1 MVGYFL
7 DHDNFGHTTGVP
19 NTPSWADANYTA
31 KMQYIY
37 GMQNLTF
44 GADGGLTAACQAKHA
59 DAPHLCFMS
68 PHMVDVVETNLY
80 VFNSKYDAWQLQ
92 NELQT
97 KFSNGTTPA
106 EQAAVRAYGNDFMHD
121 FEPAG
126 TNKNGGFIT
135 SCICHGCPWDKL
147 TFEGN
152 KTAYEYYA
160 DWANSRDFPREP
172 KALVV
177 DSRGP
182 NGDGDLTFSE
192 CAPFP

>member
-1 MVGYFL
+1 MPFDVRR
-7 DHDNFGHTTGVP
+7 
-19 NTPSWADANYTA
+19 
-31 KMQYIY
+31 
-37 GMQNLTF
+37 
-44 GADGGLTAACQAKHA
+44 AASIASCW
-59 DAPHLCFMS
+59 MS
-68 PHMVDVVETNLY
+68 PIVC
-80 VFNSKYDAWQLQ
+80 W
-92 NELQT
+92 
-97 KFSNGTTPA
+97 
-106 EQAAVRAYGNDFMHD
+106 AYGNDFMHD

-172 KALVV
+172 KNLVI

>member
-1 MVGYFL
+1 
-7 DHDNFGHTTGVP
+7 
-19 NTPSWADANYTA
+19 
-31 KMQYIY
+31 
-37 GMQNLTF
+37 
-44 GADGGLTAACQAKHA
+44 
-59 DAPHLCFMS
+59 
-68 PHMVDVVETNLY
+68 MVDVVETNLY

-172 KALVV
+172 KSLVV

-182 NGDGDLTFSE
+182 NGDGALTFSE

>member
-1 MVGYFL
+1 MPFDVRRAASIASCWMSPIVCWRAVILLSAANAWCDAFTIAPNVGTISRNL
-7 DHDNFGHTTGVP
+7 EKCGERTTS
-19 NTPSWADANYTA
+19 T
-31 KMQYIY
+31 
-37 GMQNLTF
+37 
-44 GADGGLTAACQAKHA
+44 LTA
-59 DAPHLCFMS
+59 S
-68 PHMVDVVETNLY
+68 
-80 VFNSKYDAWQLQ
+80 
-92 NELQT
+92 
-97 KFSNGTTPA
+97 PA
-106 EQAAVRAYGNDFMHD
+106 EAAVKAYGNDFLHD

-160 DWANSRDFPREP
+160 DWANSRDFPRQP
-172 KALVV
+172 KSLVV

-192 CAPFP
+192 CSPFPSP

>member
-1 MVGYFL
+1 MEQLAPV
-7 DHDNFGHTTGVP
+7 
-19 NTPSWADANYTA
+19 YT
-31 KMQYIY
+31 
-37 GMQNLTF
+37 
-44 GADGGLTAACQAKHA
+44 DGE
-59 DAPHLCFMS
+59 S
-68 PHMVDVVETNLY
+68 
-80 VFNSKYDAWQLQ
+80 
-92 NELQT
+92 
-97 KFSNGTTPA
+97 
-106 EQAAVRAYGNDFMHD
+106 
-121 FEPAG
+121 
-126 TNKNGGFIT
+126 KNGGMIT

-160 DWANSRDFPREP
+160 DWANSRDFPRQP

>member
-1 MVGYFL
+1 MATL
-7 DHDNFGHTTGVP
+7 PTTR
-19 NTPSWADANYTA
+19 
-31 KMQYIY
+31 
-37 GMQNLTF
+37 
-44 GADGGLTAACQAKHA
+44 
-59 DAPHLCFMS
+59 
-68 PHMVDVVETNLY
+68 LY
-80 VFNSKYDAWQLQ
+80 R
-92 NELQT
+92 T
-97 KFSNGTTPA
+97 
-106 EQAAVRAYGNDFMHD
+106 RASTRSL
-121 FEPAG
+121 PAG

-160 DWANSRDFPREP
+160 DWANSRDFPRQP
-172 KALVV
+172 KSLVV

>member
-1 MVGYFL
+1 M
-7 DHDNFGHTTGVP
+7 GV
-19 NTPSWADANYTA
+19 
-31 KMQYIY
+31 
-37 GMQNLTF
+37 
-44 GADGGLTAACQAKHA
+44 
-59 DAPHLCFMS
+59 DAP
-68 PHMVDVVETNLY
+68 
-80 VFNSKYDAWQLQ
+80 LQ
-92 NELQT
+92 KDEE
-97 KFSNGTTPA
+97 A
-106 EQAAVRAYGNDFMHD
+106 VARVAAVKAYGNDFLHD

-172 KALVV
+172 KSLVV

-182 NGDGDLTFSE
+182 NGDGALTFSE

>member
-1 MVGYFL
+1 M
-7 DHDNFGHTTGVP
+7 N
-19 NTPSWADANYTA
+19 
-31 KMQYIY
+31 
-37 GMQNLTF
+37 
-44 GADGGLTAACQAKHA
+44 GLLEP
-59 DAPHLCFMS
+59 DLR
-68 PHMVDVVETNLY
+68 LR
-80 VFNSKYDAWQLQ
+80 L
-92 NELQT
+92 
-97 KFSNGTTPA
+97 
-106 EQAAVRAYGNDFMHD
+106 AAVKAYGNDFLHD

-160 DWANSRDFPREP
+160 DWANSRDFPRQP
-172 KALVV
+172 KSLVV